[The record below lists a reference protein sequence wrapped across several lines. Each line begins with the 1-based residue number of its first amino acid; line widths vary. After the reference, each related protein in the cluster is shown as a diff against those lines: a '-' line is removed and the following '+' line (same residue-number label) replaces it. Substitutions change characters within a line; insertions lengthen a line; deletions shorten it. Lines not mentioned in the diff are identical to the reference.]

1 MNDGRRVERWSQ
13 RDGAASHMRDQRQA
27 SATCENEYF
36 APIMRSEFRFF
47 FRGWKLGTKMASK
60 QRKFRRNSDRNA
72 AFFLPF
78 SPPES
83 RPTREAEEIICW
95 KRAQQ
100 PSQSWGDATEAHR
113 IHQSFASDNSSLG
126 SARLRSA
133 LGLDLDYN
141 LPPLVPFGEEGGGE
155 MSRLL
160 GKGRGRANNLPD

>member
-60 QRKFRRNSDRNA
+60 QRKFRQNSDRNA

-78 SPPES
+78 SPES
-83 RPTREAEEIICW
+83 RPTREAGEIIFW

-100 PSQSWGDATEAHR
+100 LSQSWGDATEAHR
-113 IHQSFASDNSSLG
+113 IHQSFASSDNG
-126 SARLRSA
+126 QPRLRFA
-133 LGLDLDYN
+133 PFRLCPQVGLGLQSAALSPV
-141 LPPLVPFGEEGGGE
+141 LTLRRVGEKCHGY
-155 MSRLL
+155 
-160 GKGRGRANNLPD
+160 